1 MNSKVLKCLLDAL
14 QAIEAIQRFTSGVVL
29 DHYLSNEIL
38 QAAIERKFEILG
50 EALKQ
55 AADQNPDLARSIPDL
70 RAIIGT
76 RNRIIHSYDAVD
88 QLILWDVVIHDLYPL
103 KASLE
108 AIIRPDCGDRR
119 NSTAH

>member
-1 MNSKVLKCLLDAL
+1 MKCLLDAL
-14 QAIEAIQRFTSGVVL
+14 RAIEAIQRFTSDVVL

-50 EALKQ
+50 ETLKQ
-55 AADQNPDLARSIPDL
+55 ATDQNPDLARSIPDL

-88 QLILWDVVIHDLYPL
+88 QLILWDAVSHDLYPL

-108 AIIRPDCGDRR
+108 AIIRPDCGDRS
-119 NSTAH
+119 NGTAH

>member
-1 MNSKVLKCLLDAL
+1 MDSKVLKCLLDAL

-29 DHYLSNEIL
+29 DDYLSNEIL

-88 QLILWDVVIHDLYPL
+88 QLILWDAVSHDLYPL

-108 AIIRPDCGDRR
+108 AIIRPDCGDRS

>member
-1 MNSKVLKCLLDAL
+1 MDSKVLKYLLDAL

-76 RNRIIHSYDAVD
+76 
-88 QLILWDVVIHDLYPL
+88 PL
-103 KASLE
+103 GCCEPRSLSAQSE
-108 AIIRPDCGDRR
+108 P
-119 NSTAH
+119 

>member
-1 MNSKVLKCLLDAL
+1 MDSKVLKCLLDAL

-29 DHYLSNEIL
+29 DHYLSNEVL

-55 AADQNPDLARSIPDL
+55 AADLNPDLARSIPDL

-108 AIIRPDCGDRR
+108 AIIRPDCGDRS